1 MAVSLKN
8 FFAKI
13 PKIITVVFS
22 VYIAGTLLLNVI
34 LNNSFNQYFK
44 PNLLSISSILPFGA
58 AVLLFAAVTLIC
70 SFAGKRKGASE
81 RGFYLILAL
90 IFLFVFIIQLFISY
104 NFYFYTGWDAG
115 IVTGTAY
122 NMAARK
128 VFEFSASYYE
138 LYPNNLFITYF
149 LVVLYRI
156 GFKVIPSH
164 PYALVLVT
172 NNLAVCAGIFL
183 AVICIYKITNKKAV
197 TLAAAFMGILLGAF
211 SPWIVVP
218 YTDTYSMLFTALA
231 IFSALFLK
239 GVYKYLLFSFSC
251 FIGYLFKPTVLI
263 ILIAAAIIG
272 IVNLLS
278 GQKIEYK
285 KAAAMLCCV
294 VLAAASALPV
304 KNILVKRK
312 NLPAEKGM
320 TITHYLMMGLHA
332 ETEGIY
338 SLDDVVFSRNIGD
351 KKARQEAN
359 VKIIRERLE
368 KMGFKGLAKLFIK
381 KNLSNYNDGT
391 FTWSREGTFY
401 RIVHPSNSRVTMA
414 LRDFYCNKPETFRFL
429 AQTIWFFILLCI
441 CFSAFLKASAYSGII
456 SLVALSLFGESIF
469 LLLFECR
476 ARYLFLYLPLFLIL
490 AAVGLAASTDFCKK
504 IIFERKIENG
514 RN

>member
-1 MAVSLKN
+1 MSVSLKN

-34 LNNSFNQYFK
+34 LNNSFHQYFK

-70 SFAGKRKGASE
+70 SFAGKRKCASE

-115 IVTGTAY
+115 IVTDTAY

-128 VFEFSASYYE
+128 VFEFPASYYE
-138 LYPNNLFITYF
+138 IYPNNLFITYF

-197 TLAAAFMGILLGAF
+197 TLAAAFMGILIGAF
-211 SPWIVVP
+211 SPWIVIP
-218 YTDTYSMLFTALA
+218 YTDTYSMLFAALA

-239 GVYKYLLFSFSC
+239 GVYKYLFFSFSC
-251 FIGYLFKPTVLI
+251 FIGYLFKPTVFI
-263 ILIAAAIIG
+263 ILIAAVILG

-294 VLAAASALPV
+294 AIAAASAFSV
-304 KNILVKRK
+304 KHILVTRK
-312 NLPAEKGM
+312 KLPAEKSM
-320 TITHYLMMGLHA
+320 TI
-332 ETEGIY
+332 
-338 SLDDVVFSRNIGD
+338 
-351 KKARQEAN
+351 
-359 VKIIRERLE
+359 
-368 KMGFKGLAKLFIK
+368 
-381 KNLSNYNDGT
+381 YNDGT
-391 FTWSREGTFY
+391 FTWSREGGFY
-401 RIVHPSNSRVTMA
+401 RTVHPSNSRVTMA
-414 LRDFYCNKPETFRFL
+414 LRDFYCNKPETFRLL

>member
-1 MAVSLKN
+1 MSLKN

-44 PNLLSISSILPFGA
+44 PNLLSISSILPFGT

-70 SFAGKRKGASE
+70 SFEGKRKGVSE
-81 RGFYLILAL
+81 RGFYLLLAL
-90 IFLFVFIIQLFISY
+90 VFSFVFIIQLFFSY

-122 NMAARK
+122 NMAARN
-128 VFEFSASYYE
+128 VFEFPASYYE
-138 LYPNNLFITYF
+138 IYPNNLFITYF

-183 AVICIYKITNKKAV
+183 AVTCIYKITNKKAV

-211 SPWIVVP
+211 SPWIVIP
-218 YTDTYSMLFTALA
+218 YTDTYSMLFAALA

-239 GVYKYLLFSFSC
+239 GVYKYLFFSFSC
-251 FIGYLFKPTVLI
+251 FIGYLFKPTVFI
-263 ILIAAAIIG
+263 ILIAAVILG

-294 VLAAASALPV
+294 AIAAASAFSV
-304 KNILVKRK
+304 KHILVTRK
-312 NLPAEKGM
+312 KLPAEKSM
-320 TITHYLMMGLHA
+320 TITHYLMMGLNS
-332 ETEGIY
+332 ETEGVY
-338 SLDDVVFSRNIGD
+338 SSDDVKYSRNIGD

-359 VKIIRERLE
+359 IKIIRERLE
-368 KMGFKGLAKLFIK
+368 KMGFNGFAK
-381 KNLSNYNDGT
+381 T
-391 FTWSREGTFY
+391 
-401 RIVHPSNSRVTMA
+401 A
-414 LRDFYCNKPETFRFL
+414 LRNFYFNKPEAFRFL
-429 AQTIWFFILLCI
+429 AQAIWFFTLLCI
-441 CFSAFLKASAYSGII
+441 CFSAFRKGSAYSGII

>member
-1 MAVSLKN
+1 M
-8 FFAKI
+8 
-13 PKIITVVFS
+13 
-22 VYIAGTLLLNVI
+22 
-34 LNNSFNQYFK
+34 
-44 PNLLSISSILPFGA
+44 
-58 AVLLFAAVTLIC
+58 LFA
-70 SFAGKRKGASE
+70 
-81 RGFYLILAL
+81 
-90 IFLFVFIIQLFISY
+90 
-104 NFYFYTGWDAG
+104 
-115 IVTGTAY
+115 
-122 NMAARK
+122 
-128 VFEFSASYYE
+128 
-138 LYPNNLFITYF
+138 
-149 LVVLYRI
+149 
-156 GFKVIPSH
+156 
-164 PYALVLVT
+164 
-172 NNLAVCAGIFL
+172 
-183 AVICIYKITNKKAV
+183 
-197 TLAAAFMGILLGAF
+197 
-211 SPWIVVP
+211 
-218 YTDTYSMLFTALA
+218 ALA

-239 GVYKYLLFSFSC
+239 GVYKYLFFSFSC

-263 ILIAAAIIG
+263 ILIAAVILG

-294 VLAAASALPV
+294 AIAAASAFSV
-304 KNILVKRK
+304 KHILVTRK
-312 NLPAEKGM
+312 KLPAEKSM
-320 TITHYLMMGLHA
+320 TITHYLMMGLNS
-332 ETEGIY
+332 ETEGVY
-338 SLDDVVFSRNIGD
+338 SSDDVKYSRNIGD

-359 VKIIRERLE
+359 IKIIRERLE

>member
-1 MAVSLKN
+1 MSVSLKN

-115 IVTGTAY
+115 IVTDTAY

-128 VFEFSASYYE
+128 VFEFPASYYE
-138 LYPNNLFITYF
+138 IYPNNLFITYF

-156 GFKVIPSH
+156 GFRVIPSH

-197 TLAAAFMGILLGAF
+197 TLAAAFMGILIGAF
-211 SPWIVVP
+211 SPWIVIP
-218 YTDTYSMLFTALA
+218 YTDTYSMLFAALA

-239 GVYKYLLFSFSC
+239 GVYKYLFSHF
-251 FIGYLFKPTVLI
+251 P
-263 ILIAAAIIG
+263 
-272 IVNLLS
+272 
-278 GQKIEYK
+278 
-285 KAAAMLCCV
+285 
-294 VLAAASALPV
+294 AL
-304 KNILVKRK
+304 
-312 NLPAEKGM
+312 
-320 TITHYLMMGLHA
+320 
-332 ETEGIY
+332 
-338 SLDDVVFSRNIGD
+338 
-351 KKARQEAN
+351 
-359 VKIIRERLE
+359 
-368 KMGFKGLAKLFIK
+368 
-381 KNLSNYNDGT
+381 
-391 FTWSREGTFY
+391 
-401 RIVHPSNSRVTMA
+401 
-414 LRDFYCNKPETFRFL
+414 
-429 AQTIWFFILLCI
+429 
-441 CFSAFLKASAYSGII
+441 
-456 SLVALSLFGESIF
+456 
-469 LLLFECR
+469 
-476 ARYLFLYLPLFLIL
+476 
-490 AAVGLAASTDFCKK
+490 
-504 IIFERKIENG
+504 
-514 RN
+514 